1 MTTPLLLRSGAWAL
15 ALCIPAIVHAQIP
28 NSGFEQWDPS
38 ATPMVPL
45 GWATL
50 NAVSAP
56 GEPMNE
62 RVPGHSG
69 AYAMRM
75 TTRQVA
81 GTVMAAAAV
90 SGSFN
95 GEGFPWSTRAA
106 SLVGKLK
113 FHAGEEGDAGIIT
126 VSMMRRDPITGV
138 RAFLGSGYLAWSEE
152 ATAWTDFTVPI
163 TYVNEEVPDSAVI
176 IISSSDAAIMGVGT
190 QLTLDDLQ
198 FQGVATGI
206 GRDEHL
212 HPNMRVSQRVGALV
226 LSTELGGFR
235 TIDLLDATGRSFV
248 RQQAEGTTVTID
260 TSGIPTGVYV
270 LSVRTADGSAWSQRV
285 LLP

>member
-1 MTTPLLLRSGAWAL
+1 
-15 ALCIPAIVHAQIP
+15 
-28 NSGFEQWDPS
+28 
-38 ATPMVPL
+38 MVPL
-45 GWATL
+45 DWATL

-69 AYAMRM
+69 AYAMQM
-75 TTRQVA
+75 TTRLVA
-81 GTVMAAAAV
+81 GTAMAAAAV

-95 GEGFPWSTRAA
+95 GEGFPWTTRSA

-113 FHAGEEGDAGIIT
+113 FHTGVEGDAGIIT
-126 VSMMRRDPITGV
+126 VSMMRRDPITGG
-138 RAFLGSGYLAWSEE
+138 RSFLGSGYLAWSEE
-152 ATAWTDFTVPI
+152 ATAWSDFTVPI

-198 FQGVATGI
+198 FQEVATGI
-206 GRDEHL
+206 VLNEHL
-212 HPNMRVSQRVGALV
+212 YPSVRVSQRAAALV

-248 RQQAEGTTVTID
+248 RHQEEGSTVTID
-260 TSGIPTGVYV
+260 TSGIPSGVYV